1 MKMNHLTQHA
11 LIRMSQRGIRL
22 DDLELAEFIGT
33 EVEGGCLVRRRDVQA
48 FVRELKK
55 LADQARR
62 LEGKRTVRAGDTVV
76 TTYHANR
83 TKERRLLRSAE
94 SRPLSSRR
102 VSPLDAPSP

>member
-1 MKMNHLTQHA
+1 MSHLTQHA

-33 EVEGGCLVRRRDVQA
+33 DVEGGCLVRRRDVEA
-48 FVRELKK
+48 FVHELKK

-76 TTYHANR
+76 TAYHIKRA
-83 TKERRLLRSAE
+83 KERRLLRSADN
-94 SRPLSSRR
+94 RPLSGR
-102 VSPLDAPSP
+102 A